1 MAATISAS
9 TASGSWTGITF
20 DAMSAA
26 RTQENAPR
34 LDDQRLDAFAN
45 TDWSELTQFVQLVAT
60 NYSIGF
66 QPALV
71 LVQHGLRA
79 LQNRSALPSSATYVP

>member
-9 TASGSWTGITF
+9 GTWTGITF
-20 DAMSAA
+20 DTTSAA

-34 LDDQRLDAFAN
+34 LDDQRLDAFAS
-45 TDWSELTQFVQLVAT
+45 TDWSELAQFIQLVAT
-60 NYSIGF
+60 NYAIGY

-79 LQNRSALPSSATYVP
+79 IQNRSALNSSDTYIP